1 MEGKGFDALPAS
13 LYLDTRRPVSRDVPS
28 NFMSDS
34 FSLAGHL
41 VNLHDREIREATVH
55 VRDGA
60 IDSIDPTNEV
70 PDQVLLPGFIDAH
83 VHVES
88 SMLPPSEFARAAVV
102 HGTVG
107 TVSDP
112 HEIAN
117 VLGVEGVEYMIEDG
131 RQVPFHFAFG
141 APSCVPATPFET
153 NGAELGPDAV
163 SALLDR
169 DDVPY
174 LSEMMNYPG
183 AINGDP
189 DVLAKIRAAQVRDK
203 PVDGHAPGV
212 RGDDVRQYAAA
223 GIDTDHESFS
233 IEEAREKLDA
243 GMKIAIREG
252 SAARNF
258 DELIPLMDEAPDR
271 LMFCSDDQHPDAL
284 VEGHIDTLVR
294 RALAR
299 GYDRFDVLRAAC
311 VHPVEHYG
319 LDVGLLRKGDP
330 ADFIVVDDLESLT
343 VQRTFVD
350 GVLVAEDGETLIE
363 RVPSDVVNRFD
374 AGSVGPEAFQVAREG
389 PRVRT
394 ITAVDNQLV
403 TEEEIVE
410 TPIEDG
416 LAVADPD
423 RDLLK
428 LAVVNRYTESSD
440 PAVAFVQGF
449 GLDRGA
455 LASSVAHDSHNVV
468 AVGTSDAA
476 LSRAVNAVVRQ
487 EGGISAVAE
496 GRHVLPL
503 PIAGLM
509 SDEPHDVVARRYMR
523 LSNYVQEELGSPMEA
538 PFMTLSFMALLVIP
552 QLKLSDQ
559 GLFDGDAFEFV
570 DLFVGSSARE
580 GERETA

>member
-1 MEGKGFDALPAS
+1 MLYQPLLILPPS
-13 LYLDTRRPVSRDVPS
+13 LISRDVLPTPMS
-28 NFMSDS
+28 NS
-34 FSLAGHL
+34 FSVAGHL
-41 VNLHDREIREATVH
+41 VDLHDRTIRSAVVR
-55 VRDGA
+55 VRDEV
-60 IDSIDPTNEV
+60 IDRVEPADDV
-70 PDQVLLPGFIDAH
+70 PDQYLLPGFIDAH

-88 SMLPPSEFARAAVV
+88 AMLPPSEFARAAVV

-107 TVSDP
+107 IVSDP

-153 NGAELGPDAV
+153 SGAELGPDAV

-183 AINGDP
+183 VLDGAP

-223 GIDTDHESFS
+223 GIQTDHESFS
-233 IEEAREKLDA
+233 IEEAREKLEA

-252 SAARNF
+252 SAAKNF
-258 DELIPLMDEAPDR
+258 NELIPLMNEAPGR
-271 LMFCSDDQHPDAL
+271 LLFCSDDRHPDAL
-284 VEGHIDTLVR
+284 VEGHIDGLVR

-319 LDVGLLRKGDP
+319 LDVGLLREGDP
-330 ADFIVVDDLESLT
+330 ADFIVVDDLNALNVEKT
-343 VQRTFVD
+343 YVE
-350 GVLVAEDGETLIE
+350 GALVAEDGETRIE
-363 RVPSDVVNRFD
+363 RVPSRTPNYF
-374 AGSVGPEAFQVAREG
+374 EAEPVEATSFRVSAEG

-403 TEEEIVE
+403 TGEEVVE
-410 TPIEDG
+410 TPVEDG
-416 LAVADPD
+416 WAVADPD
-423 RDLLK
+423 RDVLK
-428 LAVVNRYTESSD
+428 LAVVNRYTEEST
-440 PAVAFVQGF
+440 PAIAFIQGF

-468 AVGTSDAA
+468 AVGTSDDA
-476 LSRAVNAVVRQ
+476 LARAVNAVVRQ

-496 GRHVLPL
+496 GTHVLPL

-509 SDEPHDVVARRYMR
+509 SDEPHDVVARRYTR
-523 LSNYVQEELGSPMEA
+523 LSNYVREELGSPMDA

-559 GLFDGDAFEFV
+559 GLFDGKEFDFA
-570 DLFVGSSARE
+570 DLFVE
-580 GERETA
+580 

>member
-1 MEGKGFDALPAS
+1 
-13 LYLDTRRPVSRDVPS
+13 
-28 NFMSDS
+28 MSDS
-34 FSLAGHL
+34 FSVAGRL
-41 VNLHDREIREATVH
+41 VDLHDREIRSAIVH
-55 VRDGA
+55 VREGFINRIEPSD
-60 IDSIDPTNEV
+60 DV
-70 PDQVLLPGFIDAH
+70 PDRYLLPGFIDAH

-88 SMLPPSEFARAAVV
+88 AMLPPSEFARAAAV

-131 RQVPFHFAFG
+131 EQVPFHFAFG

-153 NGAELGPDAV
+153 SGAALGPDAV

-212 RGDDVRQYAAA
+212 RGDDVAQYAAA
-223 GIDTDHESFS
+223 GIETDHESVA
-233 IEEAREKLDA
+233 IEEAREKLAA

-252 SAARNF
+252 SAAKNF

-271 LMFCSDDQHPDAL
+271 LMFCSDDRHPDAL

-294 RALAR
+294 RAINR
-299 GYDRFDVLRAAC
+299 GYDRFDVLCAAC
-311 VHPVEHYG
+311 VHPVTHYG
-319 LDVGLLRKGDP
+319 LDVGLLREGDP
-330 ADFIVVDDLESLT
+330 ADFVVVDDLKALT
-343 VQRTFVD
+343 VQRTYVE
-350 GVLVAEDGETLIE
+350 GELVAEDGETHID
-363 RVPSDVVNRFD
+363 RVSSDAPNRFEAD
-374 AGSVGPEAFQVAREG
+374 PVEPEAFRVAAEG

-394 ITAVDNQLV
+394 IAAVDNQLV
-403 TEEEIVE
+403 TGKEVVE
-410 TPIEDG
+410 TPTANG
-416 LAVADPD
+416 QAVADPG
-423 RDLLK
+423 RDVLK
-428 LAVVNRYTESSD
+428 LAVVNRYTDESD
-440 PAVAFVQGF
+440 PAVAFIQGF
-449 GLDRGA
+449 GLDHGA

-468 AVGTSDAA
+468 AVGTSDDA
-476 LSRAVNAVVRQ
+476 LARAVNAVIRQ

-496 GRHVLPL
+496 GAHVLPL

-509 SDEPHDVVARRYMR
+509 SDESHDVVARRYTR
-523 LSNYVQEELGSPMEA
+523 LSNYVQKELGSSMDA

-559 GLFDGDAFEFV
+559 GLFDGEAFEFV
-570 DLFVGSSARE
+570 NLFVE
-580 GERETA
+580 